1 MQEHAQRKNNRQGS
15 LVLVGPYF
23 RERKAWIVLGVC
35 SLIVVNLLQ
44 LLIPRILG
52 LVVDQLTALQL
63 ESKHLAGY
71 AGLIAFVALA
81 MGGFRYLWRSCIMG
95 NARRLE
101 EGLRNQ
107 LLSHI
112 QSLSCSYFDQ
122 TKTGD
127 LMAHATND
135 LQQIRMAAG
144 MGLVAVNDAVF
155 LGLAAVGFMLAINV
169 QLTLLVL
176 IPMPFIVLGTLFFS
190 RRLHSRYQE
199 VQARFSDLTESVREG
214 LASMR
219 LVRAYGLERGMLDT
233 VAGSSRQYVDS
244 NLSLARIVGA
254 FFPLMLFLTNVS
266 MGLVLLLGGR
276 QTILGGIS
284 PGDFVAFVNYLG
296 LLTWPM
302 MAMGWTINLL
312 QRGRASL
319 DRINRI
325 LQAEPEKDSRPGR
338 KSLPSDQDWDLFLD
352 KVSFS
357 YPLADGFA
365 LRDVS
370 LQLPQGQSLGLVG
383 PPGSGKSTLL
393 LLIPRLYDPDQGR
406 ILLAGR
412 DIRDLSLQRL
422 RQNIAFVPQEAFLFA
437 GSIQENITLGRS
449 IPQEDIDC
457 VLHQTELLGFVRSLP
472 RGLQTMV
479 GERGVILSGGQK
491 QRICLARGLLQPAGM
506 LVLDDPVSQMD
517 AGTAYKVLQNLYSH
531 QDFKSML
538 ISSHR
543 LTALAPAT
551 HIVVLDQGRVVEYGS
566 HSELLAGA
574 QGYYARTW
582 RMQQLE
588 EEIHAY

>member
-1 MQEHAQRKNNRQGS
+1 MRNLSRQGS
-15 LVLVGPYF
+15 LALVWPYF
-23 RERKAWIVLGVC
+23 RERRGWILIGVC

-52 LVVDQLTALQL
+52 LVVDQLTALQI
-63 ESKHLAGY
+63 ETVHLAGY
-71 AGLIAFVALA
+71 AGLIAAVALV
-81 MGGFRYLWRSCIMG
+81 MGGFRYIWRSCLMG

-107 LLSHI
+107 LLSHV
-112 QSLSCSYFDQ
+112 QTLSCSYFDK

-135 LQQIRMAAG
+135 LQQVRMAAG
-144 MGLVAVNDAVF
+144 MGLVAVNDAIF
-155 LGLAAVGFMLAINV
+155 LGLAAVGFMLAINI

-190 RRLHSRYQE
+190 RRLHNRYQD

-214 LASMR
+214 LAGMR
-219 LVRAYGLERGMLDT
+219 LVRAYGLEEQMLGT
-233 VAGSSRQYVDS
+233 VADSSRRYVDS
-244 NLSLARIVGA
+244 NLGLARIVGA
-254 FFPLMLFLTNVS
+254 FFPLMLFLTNLS
-266 MGLVLLLGGR
+266 LGLVLLLGGR

-284 PGDFVAFVNYLG
+284 PGEFVAFVNYLG

-325 LQAEPEKDSRPGR
+325 LQTESEKESVAG
-338 KSLPSDQDWDLFLD
+338 KESLPAGQGLGLGLEG
-352 KVSFS
+352 VSFS
-357 YPLADGFA
+357 YPGSNFPA
-365 LRDVS
+365 LQEVNLD
-370 LQLPQGQSLGLVG
+370 LPQGGSLGLTG

-393 LLIPRLYDPDQGR
+393 KLVPRLYDPDQGS
-406 ILLAGR
+406 ILLGGQ
-412 DIRDLSLQRL
+412 DVQGLPLQEL

-437 GSIQENITLGRS
+437 GSILENINLGRDIS
-449 IPQEDIDC
+449 QEDIDH
-457 VLHQTELLGFVRSLP
+457 VLQQTELIGFVHSLP
-472 RGLQTMV
+472 QGLQTLV

-491 QRICLARGLLQPAGM
+491 QRICLARGLLQPAGL

-517 AGTAYKVLQNLYSH
+517 AATAYTVLQNIFS
-531 QDFKSML
+531 QKDARSML

-543 LTALAPAT
+543 LTALAPAAG
-551 HIVVLDQGRVVEYGS
+551 IAVLDQGRVVEHGT
-566 HSELLAGA
+566 HSELLADSK
-574 QGYYARTW
+574 GYYSRTW
-582 RMQQLE
+582 RLQQLE